1 MKRNLIIIFIA
12 IFIFVAGFSAC
23 NQTAT
28 TPPASSK
35 DYKIGAILPMTG
47 TSAVLGEFN
56 KNGMDIAVEELNARP
71 NAPKIYSVEYGDSKN
86 DPKEGVLVFQ
96 QQASVQKLPI
106 IVSAM
111 SSVTGALAQPAAENN
126 KLLMATMVSSAGITE
141 NQPNMFRLFVR
152 ADIDA
157 KTMADYAVKNAGLK
171 KAAILFVQDDFGAS
185 FRDVFKQNF
194 EAGGGKVTVEEGFDR
209 AATDFRA
216 VLTKLKG
223 ADFDCLYL
231 LGYERTMGLIPKQM
245 RELGINQPVLSIG
258 TLAQPYVM
266 EQAGNAIDGSYF
278 TSTEFDADNPKS
290 DAAKNFVAKYEAK
303 FGKKPNYFAAF
314 AYDTVRVL
322 ARAVEDAGANSADA
336 KAVADALRRIKDFPG
351 AVGAITFEPNGD
363 ARFPMHVSQIKNG
376 RVENVS
382 K

>member
-1 MKRNLIIIFIA
+1 MKRKLISLLITTIFLIA
-12 IFIFVAGFSAC
+12 TFSAC
-23 NQTAT
+23 KPTAN
-28 TPPASSK
+28 TPTEGEK
-35 DYKIGAILPMTG
+35 NYKIGVILPMTG
-47 TSAVLGEFN
+47 PSAVLGEFN
-56 KNGMDIAVEELNARP
+56 KTGMEIAIEELNARP
-71 NAPKIYSVEYGDSKN
+71 NAPKIYSIEYGDSKN
-86 DPKEGVLVFQ
+86 DPKEGLLVFQ
-96 QQASVQKLPI
+96 QQASVQNLPV
-106 IVSAM
+106 IVTAM
-111 SSVTGALAQPAAENN
+111 SSVTNALAQPAADNN

-141 NQPNMFRLFVR
+141 NHPNMFRLFVR

-157 KTMADYAVKNAGLK
+157 KTMAEYATKNLDLK
-171 KAAILFVQDDFGAS
+171 KAAVLFVQDDFGTS

-194 EAGGGKVTVEEGFDR
+194 ETNGGKVTVEEGFDR

-216 VLTKLKG
+216 VLTKLKS

-231 LGYERTMGLIPKQM
+231 LGYERTMGLVPKQM
-245 RELGINQPVLSIG
+245 RELGLNQPVLSIG

-266 EQAGNAIDGSYF
+266 EQAGNTIDGSYF

-290 DAAKNFVAKYEAK
+290 EVAKNFVAKYEAK
-303 FGKKPNYFAAF
+303 FGKKPNYFSAF

-322 ARAVEDAGANSADA
+322 ARAIEDAGTNGSDA
-336 KAVADALRRIKDFPG
+336 KAVAQALRLIKDFPSTIG
-351 AVGAITFEPNGD
+351 TITFEPNGD